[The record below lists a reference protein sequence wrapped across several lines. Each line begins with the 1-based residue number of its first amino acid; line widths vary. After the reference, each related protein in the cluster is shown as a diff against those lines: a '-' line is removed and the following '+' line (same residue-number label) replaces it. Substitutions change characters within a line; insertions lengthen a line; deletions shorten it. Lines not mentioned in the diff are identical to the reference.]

1 MTAPV
6 KPQKKTANGKD
17 TWWFVPTVADA
28 TAPTLAEVN
37 SASGLNFTCFLLA
50 EQDGV
55 TGNTAKATFA
65 RLLCETATTE
75 VIDETTWSMSDVTGV
90 FDPQAAA
97 NADGKKAW
105 AKFKDGASGY
115 FIRRQGVANSAD
127 VLVSTGQFVDVIP
140 VEVGPATPG
149 KTATDASGIYSF
161 TCSVGVTTSP
171 TFNVA
176 VVSGT

>member
-1 MTAPV
+1 MTAPI

-17 TWWFVPTVADA
+17 TWWFVPTIAAAA
-28 TAPTLAEVN
+28 TPVVTEVN

-55 TGNTAKATFA
+55 SGSTAKATLA
-65 RLLCETATTE
+65 RLLCETGTQE

-97 NADGKKAW
+97 DADGKKAW
-105 AKFKDGASGY
+105 AKFKDGATGY
-115 FIRRQGVANSAD
+115 FVRRQGVVNSTSAD
-127 VLVSTGQFVDVIP
+127 VTTGQFVDVIP

-149 KTATDASGIYSF
+149 KTATDSSGIYSF
-161 TCSVGVTTSP
+161 TCAVSVTSTP

-176 VVSGT
+176 VVAS

>member
-1 MTAPV
+1 MAAPV

-17 TWWFVPTVADA
+17 TWWFVPTIADKN
-28 TAPTLAEVN
+28 APVVTEVN

-50 EQDGV
+50 EQEGV
-55 TGNTAKATFA
+55 TGTTNKATLA

-75 VIDETTWSMSDVTGV
+75 VIDNTVWSMADVQGV

-115 FIRRQGVANSAD
+115 FVRRQGVVNSASAD
-127 VLVSTGQFVDVIP
+127 VTSGQFVDVIP

-149 KTATDASGIYSF
+149 KTSTGADGIYSF
-161 TCSVGVTTSP
+161 MAAVSITDSP
-171 TFNVA
+171 AFNVA
-176 VVSGT
+176 TVTGS